1 MASKMRTRKEVAKIL
16 ADKGYGRG
24 TFGWPKAGR
33 LEVLHPI
40 LAKPFT
46 FALAAGTSL
55 KALHAALAGLP
66 LAGLP
71 LAGQP
76 RPLDT
81 SLGFTVFPHIK
92 AIQMELEA
100 VT

>member
-1 MASKMRTRKEVAKIL
+1 MASKMRIRREVAKIL
-16 ADKGYGRG
+16 AEKGHGRG
-24 TFGWPKAGR
+24 TFGWPKAGK
-33 LEVLHPI
+33 LEVLRPI

-55 KALHAALAGLP
+55 KALHAALAS
-66 LAGLP
+66 LP

-81 SLGFTVFPHIK
+81 SLGFTVFPHIR
-92 AIQMELEA
+92 AIQPA
-100 VT
+100 AAR